1 MNIVHTQNNQKVKRD
16 IVYTKLM
23 SAAFAKTAVWSN
35 NPDFQAL
42 LTKSS
47 FTKSVRFVD
56 YKSTVDCP
64 YLLLLIDLCSDLND
78 ISQKIISIY
87 DSARKARQKLAVVIS
102 HGEKIDSEK
111 NLYFSQVLDRLAGEA
126 PLHRLVFVKDLYQEN
141 FLQSDTWLEK
151 YLLESLIN
159 RKIVISGKGENLYYP
174 LSFQDLV
181 GGLQKIY
188 FLSGTAGKSFW
199 LVGDPFTD
207 LDLAYLLKKNLD
219 DIDDQFEIE
228 ATGVNYTELN
238 LNSLGNQTRAIL
250 NWEPVDDFTQSLKK
264 AVKRM
269 GEDKTLLLSKLHQ
282 KTTAPKH
289 SWGKNF
295 LQRKKGTRKKAIET
309 SRELIT
315 RIGEI
320 IFISAAGLYLI
331 ITLSFVVFTA
341 LGLTSLE
348 KSLTKARAGDI
359 TASVR
364 TLESSVSYSKIGE
377 ISYTF
382 VSPVLALLAPN
393 FHEKNHNLFVF
404 LDYSQSSLENLQQ
417 TYLLAEK
424 VYLSIGNTNE
434 NLNYLD
440 ISLALESNLSQVY
453 ENINQIRL
461 LTQSGKLPELLD
473 RKLQA
478 NPEFKNISLV
488 EQQIT
493 QLLKTVELMPAF
505 LAGDTAKNIIILF
518 QNSQELRSTGG
529 TVDYVLSVVLDH
541 GRLVSRNLYSA
552 GELDSLILENL
563 FAPPL
568 VNLYTGSEKWHLR
581 DLNYNP
587 DFVSTATNFSVVI
600 NKSLN
605 LKPDIILAV
614 NESLLI
620 DFLKEDQG
628 IILNG
633 QNVTDVSFKAELPA
647 VSPSPLYQQL
657 IDFYLD
663 SVLEH
668 KLSLITLG
676 RVLTRQSLTGQL
688 LFWTADEVLE
698 NSIVHQSFSG
708 AIFTHSCHSAIP
720 GGLPCHSETTYLNES
735 NFSLVPVGSDL
746 KRKITHQ
753 VSLLPSGTRHKYIVD
768 YVFIREFTGL
778 NRDLSSIIQLYAPEG
793 SYLDQVTVNGKTISS
808 KSILSQK
815 ENLLERFQI
824 PVSLL
829 FNQDNRLEISFFS
842 PSGKSLQIPFAYSL
856 TEYRQPGL
864 TAGES
869 DVELSLEIPPSS
881 RASLITAPAV
891 SAPGGFNFVYP
902 DKTATFGLVLEP
914 K

>member
-1 MNIVHTQNNQKVKRD
+1 
-16 IVYTKLM
+16 M
-23 SAAFAKTAVWSN
+23 SAVFAKTAVWSN
-35 NPDFQAL
+35 NHDLQVF
-42 LTKSS
+42 LTESS
-47 FTKSVRFVD
+47 FTRSVKFVD

-64 YLLLLIDLCSDLND
+64 YLLLLIDLRSDLND
-78 ISQKIISIY
+78 ISQKLISIY
-87 DSARKARQKLAVVIS
+87 DSAREARQKLAVVIS
-102 HGEKIDSEK
+102 HSEKIDSEK
-111 NLYFSQVLDRLAGEA
+111 NLYFSQVLDRLAGDT
-126 PLHRLVFVKDLYQEN
+126 PLHRLVFVKDLYQGN

-159 RKIVISGKGENLYYP
+159 RRIVISVKGENLYYP

-181 GGLQKIY
+181 RGLQKIY
-188 FLSGTAGKSFW
+188 FLTGTSGKSFW

-207 LDLAYLLKKNLD
+207 LDLAYLLKKYLD

-228 ATGVNYTELN
+228 ATGTNYTELN

-264 AVKRM
+264 AVKRI
-269 GEDKTLLLSKLHQ
+269 GEDKTLLMSKLHQ
-282 KTTAPKH
+282 NAAKSKPSGFVGFSKIKQCIE
-289 SWGKNF
+289 WGKIF
-295 LQRKKGTRKKAIET
+295 LQYKKGTRKKAIET
-309 SRELIT
+309 SRELIA

-320 IFISAAGLYLI
+320 IFISAVGLYLT

-348 KSLTKARAGDI
+348 KSLTNARAGNI
-359 TASVR
+359 TASVH
-364 TLESSVSYSKIGE
+364 TLESSISYSKIGE
-377 ISYTF
+377 LSYTF
-382 VSPVLALLAPN
+382 VSPVLAILAPS

-404 LDYSQSSLENLQQ
+404 LDYSQSSLESLQQ

-434 NLNYLD
+434 NLNYHD
-440 ISLALESNLSQVY
+440 ISLALKSNLSQVY

-493 QLLKTVELMPAF
+493 QLLKTVELVPAF
-505 LAGDTAKNIIILF
+505 LTGDTAKNIIILF
-518 QNSQELRSTGG
+518 QNSRELRSTGG
-529 TVDYVLSVVLDH
+529 TVDYILSVVLDH
-541 GRLVSRNLYSA
+541 GRLVSRDLYSA
-552 GELDSLILENL
+552 DELDSLITEDL

-587 DFVSTATNFSVVI
+587 NFVSTAANFSIVI

-614 NESLLI
+614 NESLLT
-620 DFLKEDQG
+620 DFLTENQG

-633 QNVTDVSFKAELPA
+633 QNVTDDSFKAELLG
-647 VSPSPLYQQL
+647 VSPSILYRQL

-663 SVLEH
+663 GIFKH

-698 NSIVHQSFSG
+698 KTIAHQSFSG
-708 AIFTHSCHSAIP
+708 AILTHSCHSAIS
-720 GGLPCHSETTYLNES
+720 GSLPCHSETTYLNES

-793 SYLDQVTVNGKTISS
+793 SSLDQVTVNGKTVSS

-824 PVSLL
+824 PVNLL
-829 FNQDNRLEISFFS
+829 FNQNNRLEISFFS
-842 PSGKSLQIPFAYSL
+842 PSEKSLQVPLAYSL
-856 TEYRQPGL
+856 TEYRQPGF

-869 DVELSLEIPPSS
+869 NVELSLEIPPSS
-881 RASLITAPAV
+881 RATLITAPAV

-902 DKTATFGLVLEP
+902 DKTSTFGLVLEP

>member
-1 MNIVHTQNNQKVKRD
+1 
-16 IVYTKLM
+16 M

-35 NPDFQAL
+35 NSDLQVL
-42 LTKSS
+42 LTESS

-64 YLLLLIDLCSDLND
+64 YLLILIDLCSDLND

-111 NLYFSQVLDRLAGEA
+111 NLYFQQVLDRLAGDT

-141 FLQSDTWLEK
+141 LLQPDTWLEK

-174 LSFQDLV
+174 LSFQNLV
-181 GGLQKIY
+181 GGLQKIF

-207 LDLAYLLKKNLD
+207 LDIAYLLKKYLD

-228 ATGVNYTELN
+228 ATGANYTELN

-250 NWEPVDDFTQSLKK
+250 NWEPVDDFAKSLKN
-264 AVKRM
+264 AVKRI
-269 GEDKTLLLSKLHQ
+269 GEDKTLHLSKLHQ
-282 KTTAPKH
+282 NTAK
-289 SWGKNF
+289 SKLSGFSGIKKIKQGLECGKNF

-309 SRELIT
+309 SRELVA

-320 IFISAAGLYLI
+320 ILISAAGLYLI
-331 ITLSFVVFTA
+331 ITLNFVIFTA

-348 KSLTKARAGDI
+348 KSLTKARSGDI
-359 TASVR
+359 TASVHA
-364 TLESSVSYSKIGE
+364 LESSLNYSKIGE
-377 ISYTF
+377 LSYTF
-382 VSPVLALLAPN
+382 VSPVLALFAPN

-417 TYLLAEK
+417 TYLLADK

-434 NLNYLD
+434 NLNYRD

-473 RKLQA
+473 KKLQA

-493 QLLKTVELMPAF
+493 QLLKTVELVPAF

-529 TVDYVLSVVLDH
+529 TVDYVLSIVLDH

-552 GELDSLILENL
+552 AELDSLMLEDL

-587 DFVSTATNFSVVI
+587 DFVSTATNFSIVI

-614 NESLLI
+614 NESLII

-633 QNVTDVSFKAELPA
+633 QNVTDVSFKAELPV

-663 SVLEH
+663 RVLEH

-688 LFWTADEVLE
+688 LFWTADEMLE
-698 NSIVHQSFSG
+698 KTIAHQSFSG
-708 AIFTHSCHSAIP
+708 AILTHSCHSAIP
-720 GGLPCHSETTYLNES
+720 RGLPCHSETTYLNES
-735 NFSLVPVGSDL
+735 NFSLVPVSSDL

-793 SYLDQVTVNGKTISS
+793 SSLGQVTVNGKTVSS

-829 FNQDNRLEISFFS
+829 FNQDNRVEIGFFS
-842 PSGKSLQIPFAYSL
+842 PSVKPLQIPFAYSL

-881 RASLITAPAV
+881 RATLITAPAV